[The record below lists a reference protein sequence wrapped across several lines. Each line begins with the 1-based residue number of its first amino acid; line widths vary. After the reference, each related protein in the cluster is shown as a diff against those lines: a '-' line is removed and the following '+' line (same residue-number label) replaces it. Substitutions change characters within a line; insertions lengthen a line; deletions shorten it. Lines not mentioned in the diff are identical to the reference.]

1 MVALSLLPAGGQ
13 EVPTNRPKSD
23 RIDVRAAHSI
33 ALPTDGKTACEQQAD
48 LQLKGALMPKLRVHS
63 FAISV
68 DGYGAGPDQDLANP
82 LGVGGGAL
90 HEWAFATRTFR
101 RMFGQ
106 DGGTTGAD
114 DDFAARGFKN
124 IGAWILGR
132 NMFGPIRGSW
142 PDGNWKGWWGD
153 NPPYHTP

>member
-68 DGYGAGPDQDLANP
+68 DGYGAGPRPRPRQST
-82 LGVGGGAL
+82 
-90 HEWAFATRTFR
+90 WR
-101 RMFGQ
+101 RRRC
-106 DGGTTGAD
+106 
-114 DDFAARGFKN
+114 AARMGLRNTHFSTDVWPRWRN
-124 IGAWILGR
+124 NGR
-132 NMFGPIRGSW
+132 
-142 PDGNWKGWWGD
+142 
-153 NPPYHTP
+153 